1 VSGSAELRDEDLVR
15 KIRDGDAAAARALF
29 DRHAA
34 ALRAQVRKKLPNEL
48 RAKVG
53 ASDVIQEAYL
63 AAFLRLTQFEDRGDG
78 SFERWV
84 RGILDHKLLDEVRR
98 HAESQKR
105 AARRETRIRTGDDR
119 RRLAARTPSPS
130 AEVAAAEEAAALRA
144 AIDRIGGDHGQVL
157 RLVHVEGL
165 TLVAA
170 AERMGR
176 SAGAVE
182 KLYGRALARLS
193 ERIRGRADSFE

>member
-1 VSGSAELRDEDLVR
+1 
-15 KIRDGDAAAARALF
+15 
-29 DRHAA
+29 
-34 ALRAQVRKKLPNEL
+34 
-48 RAKVG
+48 
-53 ASDVIQEAYL
+53 
-63 AAFLRLTQFEDRGDG
+63 
-78 SFERWV
+78 
-84 RGILDHKLLDEVRR
+84 
-98 HAESQKR
+98 
-105 AARRETRIRTGDDR
+105 
-119 RRLAARTPSPS
+119 
-130 AEVAAAEEAAALRA
+130 VAAAEEAAALRA